1 MARSGARTP
10 IAGVFSGAIVVL
22 ALYALTPAFYY
33 IPDAVLAAVVIHA
46 VSDLASGSKYLKEL
60 WHASYA
66 EFFVWISA
74 VIVTIF
80 VDVQTGIYAAVGLS
94 LILMLYKFARP
105 PIKALTRISTQDDD
119 SNNKPTTSEMF
130 LDAQG
135 NKTITDVS
143 TDKDKHYIY
152 VDEADPNFKD
162 YITALPSGI
171 IILKLCDSIL
181 YPNAEHISD
190 TIIHT
195 IKQKTRCGNTADMNK
210 SDSDRA
216 WNHSVQIQNFDA
228 LQLPVLEAIILDFGA
243 VCRIDATALQIL
255 STTRDTVD
263 RYAGNSVEW
272 HFTGIQNESVRRSL
286 LHTGFGSYCQ
296 LSGSDSS
303 GNCSLVSLASA
314 NDHHIPSSSA
324 ASPKLPMQ
332 KIIVNHQEGLDS
344 RNFIYDLETG
354 SATNTG
360 EAATGINAC
369 NSSISM
375 NNNNNNTTPYTPTDR
390 FPCFHWDVDSA
401 VRSICKRWHE
411 KTQKSLK
418 IERIDAGIPIN

>member
-10 IAGVFSGAIVVL
+10 IAGIFSGAIVVL

-60 WHASYA
+60 WHASYT

-94 LILMLYKFARP
+94 LILMLYKLARP
-105 PIKALTRISTQDDD
+105 PIKTLTRISAQNDD
-119 SNNKPTTSEMF
+119 SYNKPATCEMLLDTQNNKS
-130 LDAQG
+130 
-135 NKTITDVS
+135 ITDFL

-152 VDEADPNFKD
+152 VDEADPNFSD

-171 IILKLCDSIL
+171 IILKLCNSIL
-181 YPNAEHISD
+181 YPNAEYISD
-190 TIIHT
+190 SIVHI

-210 SDSDRA
+210 SDRDRA
-216 WNHSVQIQNFDA
+216 WNHSTQLQDFDA
-228 LQLPVLEAIILDFGA
+228 LQLPVLESIVLDFGA
-243 VCRIDATALQIL
+243 VCSLDATALQIL
-255 STTRDTVD
+255 ATTRDTVD
-263 RYAGNSVEW
+263 RYAGRSTEW

-286 LHTGFGSYCQ
+286 LYTGFGSYCQ
-296 LSGSDSS
+296 LSESISS
-303 GNCSLVSLASA
+303 GNCSLISLASA
-314 NDHHIPSSSA
+314 NDHPIPSSST

-332 KIIVNHQEGLDS
+332 KIVAKHQQGLDS

-354 SATNTG
+354 STTNMG
-360 EAATGINAC
+360 EAATGVNSCDNAMPME
-369 NSSISM
+369 NI
-375 NNNNNNTTPYTPTDR
+375 NNNITPYTPIDR

-418 IERIDAGIPIN
+418 IEKMGTGIPIN